1 MNRPWQYP
9 TITRRNAILWVLTAL
24 GMVLVIIR
32 FATGIGSVS
41 NLSDGYP
48 WGFWIGLDIL
58 AGIALAA
65 GGFIVAGLVH
75 LFGRERYH
83 PLARPAI
90 LTAFLG
96 YILFIVGL
104 AIDLGRPWMIWQV
117 LFHWNHESPMFE
129 VSWCVTMY
137 TTVLALEFL
146 PVVFRRFGWAHLQDL
161 WHTVVPWIILGMV
174 SLFTLAMS
182 GSVVWTVIVFLIL
195 LAWET
200 AMRAEWMPRDKQMPI
215 LLVMAGVIF
224 STLHQ
229 SSLGSL
235 LLIIPHKLHPLWFT
249 QALPIL
255 FLLSAIMIGAGMVMF
270 ETIVSARLQNR
281 PSEFRLLKGFVR
293 AMPYLIGLYLM
304 LKVGDIFRTGAAEHL
319 FVLNSASVGMWLE
332 LLIGGLLPLTVF
344 MTREFQESENW
355 VLWGAILVV
364 AGGIINR
371 LNTVVTGVMVS
382 RWDVYHP
389 SWMEI
394 AISVGVI
401 SAGILVLDF
410 VTRNFPI
417 YEPHH
422 APAH

>member
-1 MNRPWQYP
+1 MIQPWVLP
-9 TITRRNAILWVLTAL
+9 TITRRNAILWFLAAL
-24 GMVLVIIR
+24 GGVLVIIR
-32 FATGIGSVS
+32 FAMGIGSVS

-65 GGFIVAGLVH
+65 GGFIVAGIVH
-75 LFGRERYH
+75 LFGRQKYH
-83 PLARPAI
+83 PLARPAV
-90 LTAFLG
+90 LTALLG
-96 YILFIVGL
+96 YLLFIIGL

-117 LFHWNHESPMFE
+117 LLHWNHDSPMFE

-137 TTVLALEFL
+137 TIVLALEFL
-146 PVVFRRFGWAHLQDL
+146 PVVFKRFGWKRLHEL
-161 WHTVVPWIILGMV
+161 WHSIVPWIIIAMV

-182 GSVVWTVIVFLIL
+182 GSGGWTLAVLAIL
-195 LAWET
+195 LAWES
-200 AMRAEWMPRDKQMPI
+200 AMRAGWMPRDMQMPI
-215 LLVMAGVIF
+215 VLVMAGVIF

-249 QALPIL
+249 RALPVL
-255 FLLSAIMIGAGMVMF
+255 FLLSAVMIGAGMVLF
-270 ETIVSARLQNR
+270 ETIISARLQNR
-281 PSEFRLLKGFVR
+281 PSEFPLLRRFVR
-293 AMPYLIGLYLM
+293 AMPYLIGLYLI
-304 LKVGDIFRTGAAEHL
+304 LKVGDIFRTGAAEYL
-319 FVLNSASVGMWLE
+319 FVVSSASVGMWLE
-332 LLIGGLLPLTVF
+332 LLVGGLLPLAVF

-355 VLWGAILVV
+355 VLWGSVLVV

-371 LNTVVTGVMVS
+371 LNTVITAVVVS
-382 RWDVYHP
+382 TWESYHP

-401 SAGILVLDF
+401 SAGLLVLDF
-410 VTRNFPI
+410 VMRNFPI
-417 YEPHH
+417 YEGHH

>member
-1 MNRPWQYP
+1 
-9 TITRRNAILWVLTAL
+9 
-24 GMVLVIIR
+24 
-32 FATGIGSVS
+32 
-41 NLSDGYP
+41 LSDGYP
-48 WGFWIGLDIL
+48 WGFWIGMDIL

-65 GGFIVAGLVH
+65 GGFIVAGMVH
-75 LFGRERYH
+75 LFGKAKYH
-83 PLARPAI
+83 PLSRPAV
-90 LTAFLG
+90 LTALLG
-96 YILFIVGL
+96 YILFIIGL

-117 LFHWNHESPMFE
+117 LFHWNHNSPMFE

-146 PVVFRRFGWAHLQDL
+146 PVVFKRFGWRHLIEL
-161 WHTVVPWIILGMV
+161 WHSLVPWVIVGMV
-174 SLFTLAMS
+174 SLFTMAMS
-182 GSVVWTVIVFLIL
+182 GSVAWTAAVLVVLMS
-195 LAWET
+195 WEL
-200 AMRAEWMPRDKQMPI
+200 AMRAGWMPRDKQMPI

-249 QALPIL
+249 RALPIL
-255 FLLSAIMIGAGMVMF
+255 FLLSAVMIGAGMVIF
-270 ETIVSARLQNR
+270 ETIVSARIQKR
-281 PSEFRLLKGFVR
+281 PSEFPLLKGFVR
-293 AMPYLIGLYLM
+293 AMPYLIGLYLI

-319 FVLNSASVGMWLE
+319 FVITSASVGMWLE
-332 LLIGGLLPLTVF
+332 LLIGGMLPLTVF

-371 LNTVVTGVMVS
+371 LNTVITAVMVHA
-382 RWDVYHP
+382 WEVYYP

-394 AISVGVI
+394 AISLGVI

-410 VTRNFPI
+410 VTRNFPV
-417 YEPHH
+417 YETHH